1 MMREARGHVS
11 WRTYRWIH
19 FFAQRNR
26 SISMLRKCALLVRFS
41 ACLAAVAGLS
51 CWQLT
56 SPLPAQDL
64 LGSAAGTRD
73 ALAEPRLADGVLTVV
88 PPAIDINEGVVYP
101 RPFPGLAA
109 GNYTPR
115 QLATS
120 ETLQGRTQGITRYR
134 DVWQLE
140 FAFKELRYLEVK
152 LPLPDGSTQAAG
164 VWYLIYR
171 VRNLDQHLSFPVD
184 SASGEVTPT
193 SDTPLAEIDPSALPG
208 RFFPAFVLDGWVED
222 LTGDY
227 VLRSYRDRVLPA
239 AVPQIEAAEKMVG
252 QLRDNIAMAKED
264 MAQRSAEQPVWGVA
278 TWLDVDPRV
287 NFASV
292 SVQGLSNAFRSD
304 LSGETPQNEVKTLQ
318 INFWRPGDSNLATA
332 RFRLGIAYDDDDLN
346 RQQQLVAKYRLPG
359 PELVI
364 DRIQPETG
372 ALTRLGIVPA
382 GINLETMSSDTLN
395 MLNNGQMP
403 DELAQFLARFGV
415 ADADRLSVT
424 ATTPSLRWTVS
435 AAEGQTW
442 VVGLQAVTWQPNGEK
457 IDFVGPLDY
466 FWDFRYIR

>member
-1 MMREARGHVS
+1 MRRARCRVS
-11 WRTYRWIH
+11 WRPYRWIH
-19 FFAQRNR
+19 FFVQRNR
-26 SISMLRKCALLVRFS
+26 SISMLRKCALLVRIP
-41 ACLAAVAGLS
+41 AAAVLAAGLFCLS
-51 CWQLT
+51 QLAPV
-56 SPLPAQDL
+56 SAQDL
-64 LGSAAGTRD
+64 FGSAATTPEPT
-73 ALAEPRLADGVLTVV
+73 EPRLADGVLTVV
-88 PPAIDINEGVVYP
+88 PPSIDVNEGVVYP

-120 ETLQGRTQGITRYR
+120 ETLLGRTSGITRYR

-140 FAFKELRYLEVK
+140 FAFKELRYLDIK

-184 SASGEVTPT
+184 SESGDVQPK

-208 RFFPAFVLDGWVED
+208 RFFPAFGLDGWVED
-222 LTGDY
+222 TNGDY
-227 VLRSYRDRVLPA
+227 LLRSYRDRVLPA

-252 QLRDNIAMAKED
+252 QLNDNIAMAKVN
-264 MAQRSAEQPVWGVA
+264 MAERTAEQPVWGVA

-292 SVQGLSNAFRSD
+292 SVQGLSNAFRAD
-304 LSGETPQNEVKTLQ
+304 LSGETPQSEVKTLQ
-318 INFWRPGDSNLATA
+318 INFWRPGDSNLTSS
-332 RFRLGIAYDDDDLN
+332 RFRLGIAYDDDDLS
-346 RQQQLVAKYRLPG
+346 RQQELVAKYRLPG

-372 ALTRLGIVPA
+372 APTRLGNVSA
-382 GINLETMSSDTLN
+382 GIDLQTKTSDTLN

-403 DELAQFLARFGV
+403 AALTEFLARFGV
-415 ADADRLSVT
+415 VDAANLNVT
-424 ATTPSLRWTVS
+424 ATTPSLRWTLTT
-435 AAEGQTW
+435 ADGQTW
-442 VVGLQAVTWQPNGEK
+442 VVGLQAVTWQVNGDK

>member
-1 MMREARGHVS
+1 MSGTRCRVS
-11 WRTYRWIH
+11 WRPYRWIH
-19 FFAQRNR
+19 FFVQRNR
-26 SISMLRKCALLVRFS
+26 SISMLRKCALLVRFP
-41 ACLAAVAGLS
+41 AAVVLAAGLF
-51 CWQLT
+51 CLPQLAHAST
-56 SPLPAQDL
+56 QDL
-64 LGSAAGTRD
+64 FGSAPANST
-73 ALAEPRLADGVLTVV
+73 ATEPRLADGVLTVV
-88 PPAIDINEGVVYP
+88 PPSIDVNEGVVYP

-120 ETLQGRTQGITRYR
+120 ETLQGRTSGITRYR

-184 SASGEVTPT
+184 SESGAIKPK

-208 RFFPAFVLDGWVED
+208 RFFPAFGLDGWVED
-222 LTGDY
+222 TNGDY

-252 QLRDNIAMAKED
+252 QLNDNIAMAKVN
-264 MAQRSAEQPVWGVA
+264 MAERTAEQPVWGVA

-292 SVQGLSNAFRSD
+292 SVQGLSNAFRAD
-304 LSGETPQNEVKTLQ
+304 LSGETPQSEVKTLQ
-318 INFWRPGDSNLATA
+318 INFWRPGDSNLTSS

-346 RQQQLVAKYRLPG
+346 RQQELVAKYRLPG

-372 ALTRLGIVPA
+372 APTRLGNVPA
-382 GINLETMSSDTLN
+382 GIDLQTKTSDTLN

-403 DELAQFLARFGV
+403 DALTEFLARFGV
-415 ADADRLSVT
+415 ADAANLNVT
-424 ATTPSLRWTVS
+424 ATTPSLRWTLTT
-435 AAEGQTW
+435 ADGQTW
-442 VVGLQAVTWQPNGEK
+442 VVGLQAVTWQVNGEK